1 MRITDALTDFLEAKR
16 AGNRSEKTLEKYQN
30 IIEQLVEQ
38 TGDLH
43 LEDLPPRSVRAF
55 LADCRRRGLAPAT
68 LLTYYTSLRTFVRWS
83 CYEYR
88 IEHDPMRNV
97 DRPRVPERL
106 PPYLNKREQAALI
119 RATQR
124 SRVAA
129 KHEALIRVLLATG
142 IRAGELCSLRRDEV
156 DLERGEIRVLGKDQK
171 ERTVPLAR
179 SAARALLHY
188 WKGRIDAIPTAFH
201 GLDSPLTVAGLR
213 TTTRRLGERA
223 GISKTVHPHLLRHT
237 FAHRWLV
244 GGGDLESLR
253 RLLGHSSI
261 QTTQRYAGMSIDD
274 IKAKYQ
280 EIIR

>member
-1 MRITDALTDFLEAKR
+1 MHITDALADFLEAKR
-16 AGNRSEKTLEKYQN
+16 AGNRSEKTLEKYEN

-38 TGDLH
+38 AGDLH
-43 LEDLPPRSVRAF
+43 LEDLPPRSIRAF
-55 LADCRRRGLAPAT
+55 LAACRGRNLAPAT
-68 LLTYYTSLRTFVRWS
+68 LLTYYTSLGTFFRWAR
-83 CYEYR
+83 YEYR

-106 PPYLNKREQAALI
+106 PPYLTKREQAALI
-119 RATQR
+119 QVTRR

-129 KHEALIRVLLATG
+129 KHEAIIRVMLATG
-142 IRAGELCSLRRDEV
+142 IRAGELCNLRRDAV
-156 DLERGEIRVLGKDQK
+156 DLERGEIRVLGKDRR

-188 WKGRIDAIPTAFH
+188 WMGRLDAIPTAFH
-201 GLDSPLTVAGLR
+201 GLDSSLTVAGLR

-237 FAHRWLV
+237 FAHRWLI

-261 QTTQRYAGMSIDD
+261 QTTQRYAGMSIED
-274 IKAKYQ
+274 IKDKYA
-280 EIIR
+280 EIIK